1 MSRLVRFAA
10 IPILA
15 LALVL
20 VGFSGGALAGWTD
33 LGQEVL
39 ERYGIT
45 EAEVVQIS
53 QGYDSATWGT
63 HDPMR
68 RAHFAKM
75 AVEAFDAVQTEP
87 SGPTFSDVPAGDI
100 FYSFIEGAA
109 AAGIIGGYEDGT
121 FKPERTITR
130 QQAAAIVA
138 REAAGEYGIDLAAR
152 YSEEEIAD
160 ILAPFSDAALVSE
173 ALRAEVA
180 YAVRMGVLQG
190 SQGQLRPAA
199 PLTRLQG
206 AVMLIRV
213 TSPKPA
219 LTEPFTIVAL
229 PDTQIY
235 AAEEEPA
242 FAKQVE
248 WVLAN
253 AEDKNIVFVTH
264 LGDVVDD
271 GTDEAQWEFA
281 MAALRPL
288 LDQDELPF
296 SIVRGNHDDSEFFLR
311 NLPTELV
318 EDRSWFVDVSPSELC
333 QAQIFTVEGV
343 AFLHVSLQYDP
354 TADDIA
360 WANELLSRPTFQR
373 MPVIVST
380 HDYMYYGGRSRIGR
394 TIWEGFVE
402 RNPAVFMVLCGHNHT
417 EYAQVD
423 HNLAG
428 RPVYQMLSDYQG
440 RAFGGNGLMRLITI
454 DPVNDKIEVKTFSP
468 WYQTEAEDGS
478 FMVDQDHFE
487 TGADSRFEYSVNV
500 NERLARYTGF
510 DFGPEPLVPVA
521 AR

>member
-1 MSRLVRFAA
+1 MSRLVKFAS
-10 IPILA
+10 ISILA

-20 VGFSGGALAGWTD
+20 TVLSGVALAGWTD

-45 EAEVVQIS
+45 EAEVAQIS
-53 QGYDSATWGT
+53 QGYDSTTWGT

-75 AVEAFDAVQTEP
+75 AVEAFDARQAEP
-87 SGPTFSDVPAGDI
+87 PGPTFSDVPAGNI

-138 REAAGEYGIDLAAR
+138 RKAAGEYGIDLATR
-152 YSEEEIAD
+152 YSEEQIAD
-160 ILAPFSDAALVSE
+160 ILAPFSDASLVSE

-190 SQGQLRPAA
+190 SQGQLRPAT

-206 AVMLIRV
+206 AVMLIRA

-235 AAEEEPA
+235 AKDKEPA
-242 FAKQVE
+242 FAKQIE
-248 WVLAN
+248 WILAN
-253 AEDKNIVFVTH
+253 AESKNIAFVTH
-264 LGDVVDD
+264 LGDVVDNS
-271 GTDEAQWEFA
+271 TDEGQWDFA

-288 LDQDELPF
+288 LDQEELPF
-296 SIVRGNHDDSEFFLR
+296 SIIRGKHDDPEFFLR
-311 NLPTELV
+311 HLPIELM
-318 EDRSWFVDVSPSELC
+318 EEKSWFVDASPSELC
-333 QAQIFTVEGV
+333 QAQTFTVGGV
-343 AFLHVSLQYDP
+343 AFLHVGFQHNP
-354 TADDIA
+354 TAADIS
-360 WANELLSRPTFQR
+360 WANELLSRPAFQR
-373 MPVIVST
+373 MPVIVSA
-380 HDYMYYGGRSRIGR
+380 HDYMYYGGRSRIGVS
-394 TIWEGFVE
+394 IWGGFVE
-402 RNPAVFMVLCGHNHT
+402 RNPMVFMVLCGHNHT
-417 EYAQVD
+417 EYVQVD

-440 RAFGGNGLMRLITI
+440 RDFGGNGLMRLITV
-454 DPVNDKIEVKTFSP
+454 DPVNDKIEVETFSP
-468 WYQTEAEDGS
+468 WYQTRAEDGS
-478 FMVDQDHFE
+478 SIVDQEHFE
-487 TGADSRFEYSVNV
+487 TGPDSRFECNV
-500 NERLARYTGF
+500 NFKERLARYTGF
-510 DFGPEPLVPVA
+510 DFEPEPLVPAVA
-521 AR
+521 R